1 MRLPRFRWS
10 TRASFITLST
20 VLVIGL
26 GILSYR
32 HVIPTVITTGST
44 ALYVGYDTADGLER
58 ASDVVVVARVAGKG
72 RSIVD
77 DYRHYTIT
85 PLEVEQVYKGELLP
99 GDVIEFVEP
108 GGYERKLSGLYFLG
122 SADYVQITQSSSYML
137 FLRESREGSNI
148 YFPTGGSQ
156 GKFVWPPPQERTEEL
171 LEVVELDGDCQRL
184 FNSVVAKYG
193 ESE

>member
-1 MRLPRFRWS
+1 
-10 TRASFITLST
+10 
-20 VLVIGL
+20 LVIGL

-32 HVIPTVITTGST
+32 HVVPTVITAGST
-44 ALYVGYDTADGLER
+44 ALYVGYYTADELER
-58 ASDVVVVARVAGKG
+58 ACEEVVVARVAGKG

-77 DYRHYTIT
+77 DDRHYTIT
-85 PLEVEQVYKGELLP
+85 PLEVEQVYKGDLRP

-122 SADYVQITQSSSYML
+122 RPDYVQITQSSSYML
-137 FLRESREGSNI
+137 FLIESKDGSNI
-148 YFPTGGSQ
+148 YFPNGGSQ

-171 LEVVELDGDCQRL
+171 LEVAELDGHYQRL
-184 FNSVVAKYG
+184 FNSVAAKYG